1 MEWLVVSTSRY
12 MDIFI
17 IKVIAND
24 HDEAITK
31 AGEVDAWEQIIY
43 DDPVLEGLDIYPSD
57 IQATQI
63 DKDSEQ

>member
-12 MDIFI
+12 MDIFT

-57 IQATQI
+57 IQAIQI